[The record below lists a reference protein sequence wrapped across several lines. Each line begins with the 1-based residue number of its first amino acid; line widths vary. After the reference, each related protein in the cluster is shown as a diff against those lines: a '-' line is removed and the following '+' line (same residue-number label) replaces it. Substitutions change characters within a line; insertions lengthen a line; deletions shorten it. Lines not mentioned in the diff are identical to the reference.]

1 MPHNKITTVLRMFPC
16 YSKNS
21 KNPESDNDEHFP
33 SEKHHFNEYHLPL
46 AWNLLDYDETQILET
61 I

>member
-1 MPHNKITTVLRMFPC
+1 MFPC